1 MKKTTTAAIA
11 VLMLAGAL
19 SAISST
25 TSAISTNSVNAVIV
39 TGDGAAPMP
48 TAFPPANS
56 VSDQASLIHSF

>member
-19 SAISST
+19 SAISGT
-25 TSAISTNSVNAVIV
+25 ISAISTNSVNAVIV
-39 TGDGAAPMP
+39 TGDGSAPMP

-56 VSDQASLIHSF
+56 IGDPASLTHSF